1 MQAAIS
7 FPLSN
12 LQVELLKLFAQ
23 NIAEQ
28 DLIQIKT
35 LIAQY
40 LAQKAS
46 ELADKVWEEKGLS
59 PEMILNRHFRTSY
72 TNPLFR

>member
-1 MQAAIS
+1 MQAALS

-59 PEMILNRHFRTSY
+59 PEMILTRHFRTPYPPS
-72 TNPLFR
+72 NQ

>member
-1 MQAAIS
+1 MQAAIA

-28 DLIQIKT
+28 DLIQIKY

-40 LAQKAS
+40 LAQKAT
-46 ELADKVWEEKGLS
+46 ELADKIWDEKQIS
-59 PEMILNRHFRTSY
+59 PEMILNRHFRSPY
-72 TNPLFR
+72 SNQNS

>member
-23 NIAEQ
+23 NIPEQ
-28 DLIQIKT
+28 DLIQIKL

-40 LAQKAS
+40 LAQKAT

-59 PEMILNRHFRTSY
+59 PEMILNRHFRTPY
-72 TNPLFR
+72 TNPQA